1 MIVVKRLI
9 KLFGS
14 KKVLRGLDFHAEEG
28 EFIALLGP
36 NGAGKS
42 TFLRILATLSRP
54 TFGEVRVAGYRL
66 PEQASYVRA
75 HLGVVT
81 HQPLLYSD
89 LTAEEN
95 LRFYARMYGIE
106 NSRARIIAVFELIGL
121 ASRQHDLVRTFS
133 RGMQQRLSI
142 GRAVLHNPDVML
154 FDEPYTG
161 LDQDACNMLDTV
173 LKEIAAGG
181 RTVVITSH
189 DLSRV
194 ENLASRFDILSHGV
208 ISDSAS
214 REDLTTVKLFEFYT
228 KALI

>member
-81 HQPLLYSD
+81 HQPLLYGD

>member
-1 MIVVKRLI
+1 MIVVKKLV